1 MSEAV
6 VDDIVAVLPPLLQS
20 LEALGFVARHL
31 NPPDFDR
38 VMASR
43 RHAGRGLRAVRPR
56 LAQWPAEFADIR
68 TALEAQA
75 TRRSP
80 RSRPARGAE
89 RQWRSRQRVS
99 RAALCPA
106 RAGGAVCAVAARLP
120 PVSEFFVDPALREDA
135 ELAARLAEPA
145 NDNTG
150 IFHDHNEP
158 GSRGGFSLYVPEYY
172 TPDRAWPLVMALH
185 GGSGNGRGFLW
196 SWLRDARS
204 HGAIL
209 VAPTATG
216 QHLGA
221 DGRRH
226 RYAEPRCASS
236 NRCGRAGISIR
247 SRMLLTGM
255 SDGGTFCYVTGFE
268 SASPFTHLAPVAATF
283 HPLMAEMA
291 DAERLRGLPIHIVH
305 GRLDWMFPVQV
316 ARQTSQALSAAGA
329 DVTYRE
335 LDDLS
340 HTYPREM
347 NAEILA
353 MARTARESAEPS
365 SGHAALSAGNGGITM
380 QTFIG
385 MILGALLLVAASMST
400 IPCRRRASRTAR
412 SPRPTAPSSTG
423 TSRPTDWEAL
433 KTRAH
438 EDWVRI
444 SSK

>member
-6 VDDIVAVLPPLLQS
+6 VDDIVTVLPPLLQS

-31 NPPDFDR
+31 NPPDFGR
-38 VMASR
+38 VMEA
-43 RHAGRGLRAVRPR
+43 AGQPDQALRAVRPR
-56 LAQWPAEFADIR
+56 LAEWPEEFADVKG
-68 TALEAQA
+68 ALQSA
-75 TRRSP
+75 SD
-80 RSRPARGAE
+80 
-89 RQWRSRQRVS
+89 
-99 RAALCPA
+99 AALA
-106 RAGGAVCAVAARLP
+106 AFEGLRAVENGDGDLVSVFRALRYAPRAQEALYALSAKLP
-120 PVSEFFVDPALREDA
+120 PVSQFFVEPSLRDDA
-135 ELAARLAEPA
+135 DLLARLATPA
-145 NDNTG
+145 QEHTG

-209 VAPTATG
+209 ISPTATG
-216 QHLGA
+216 NTPNKTTWALMGDDTDTPNLA
-221 DGRRH
+221 RILD
-226 RYAEPRCASS
+226 SV
-236 NRCGRAGISIR
+236 R
-247 SRMLLTGM
+247 SRWNVDAKRMLLTGM

-268 SASPFTHLAPVAATF
+268 SSSPFTHLAPVSATF

-340 HTYPREM
+340 HAYPREM
-347 NAEILA
+347 NAPILDW
-353 MARTARESAEPS
+353 
-365 SGHAALSAGNGGITM
+365 LNGN
-380 QTFIG
+380 
-385 MILGALLLVAASMST
+385 
-400 IPCRRRASRTAR
+400 
-412 SPRPTAPSSTG
+412 
-423 TSRPTDWEAL
+423 
-433 KTRAH
+433 
-438 EDWVRI
+438 
-444 SSK
+444 